1 MDICETY
8 SDRKLFATI
17 GNFTRRLSALTTQRT
32 FLSSLWTFPTIGLFM
47 IPTNYMKLL
56 QAGTKRISLTKRKR
70 AYALLSALTEF
81 TWTARCM

>member
-8 SDRKLFATI
+8 SDRKLFCNDWT
-17 GNFTRRLSALTTQRT
+17 L
-32 FLSSLWTFPTIGLFM
+32 LSSLWTFLTIGLFIIQM
-47 IPTNYMKLL
+47 TYMKLL
-56 QAGTKRISLTKRKR
+56 QAGTERLFLTKRKR